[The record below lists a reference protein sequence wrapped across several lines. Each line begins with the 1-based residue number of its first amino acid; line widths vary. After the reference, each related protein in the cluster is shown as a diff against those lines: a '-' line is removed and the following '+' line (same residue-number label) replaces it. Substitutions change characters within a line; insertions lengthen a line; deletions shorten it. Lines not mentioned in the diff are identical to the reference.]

1 MAADTTF
8 YDQRAAGYAAAAR
21 DMDLRPLYA
30 RFLPQVRPGGLI
42 LDAGCGSG
50 RDALAF
56 RQAGFRVEAFDASP
70 QMARQAALLL
80 GQDVPVLCFEE
91 LAWQERFDAIW
102 ACASL
107 LHVAPADLP
116 DALRRLQRALRPGG
130 VMFFNFKYGRGQ
142 RQSLDGRR
150 FTDMDEAGVRDLL
163 DALPELVCLDMRTG
177 EDDRASELRER
188 WVQVLVRRIPS
199 PERQG
204 VVAVA
209 DGGEPDRP

>member
-1 MAADTTF
+1 MAPDTAF
-8 YDQRAAGYAAAAR
+8 YDQRAASYAAASH

-30 RFLPQVRPGGLI
+30 RFLPHVRPGGLI

-80 GQDVPVLCFEE
+80 GQEVPVLCFEDV
-91 LAWQERFDAIW
+91 AWQERFDGIW

-116 DALRRLQRALRPGG
+116 DVLRRFHSP
-130 VMFFNFKYGRGQ
+130 
-142 RQSLDGRR
+142 DGRR
-150 FTDMDEAGVRDLL
+150 FTDMDEAGVRALL
-163 DALPELVCLDMRTG
+163 DALPELSCLDMRTG
-177 EDDRASELRER
+177 EDDRAAELRER
-188 WVQVLVRRIPS
+188 WIQVLVRRIPS
-199 PERQG
+199 S
-204 VVAVA
+204 
-209 DGGEPDRP
+209 D

>member
-1 MAADTTF
+1 MAADTAF

-30 RFLPQVRPGGLI
+30 RFLPHVRPGGLI

-116 DALRRLQRALRPGG
+116 DVLRRLQRALRPGG

-142 RQSLDGRR
+142 RQSPDGRR
-150 FTDMDEAGVRDLL
+150 FTDMDEAGVRGLL
-163 DALPELVCLDMRTG
+163 DALPELACLDMRTG
-177 EDDRASELRER
+177 EDDRATELRER
-188 WVQVLVRRIPS
+188 WVQVLVWRIPS
-199 PERQG
+199 P
-204 VVAVA
+204 
-209 DGGEPDRP
+209 DR

>member
-1 MAADTTF
+1 MAPDTAF
-8 YDQRAAGYAAAAR
+8 YDQRAASYAAASH

-30 RFLPQVRPGGLI
+30 RFLPHVRPGGLI

-80 GQDVPVLCFEE
+80 GQEVPVLCFEDV
-91 LAWQERFDAIW
+91 AWQERFDGIW

-116 DALRRLQRALRPGG
+116 DVLRRLQRALRPGG
-130 VMFFNFKYGRGQ
+130 VMFFNFKYGQGQ
-142 RQSLDGRR
+142 RQ
-150 FTDMDEAGVRDLL
+150 AGVR
-163 DALPELVCLDMRTG
+163 PCWMRCRSFPVWICGQGRTT
-177 EDDRASELRER
+177 
-188 WVQVLVRRIPS
+188 VRRSCGNAGSRSLAGAS
-199 PERQG
+199 PLPIE
-204 VVAVA
+204 VACST
-209 DGGEPDRP
+209 G

>member
-1 MAADTTF
+1 MAPDTAF
-8 YDQRAAGYAAAAR
+8 YDQRAASYAAASH

-30 RFLPQVRPGGLI
+30 RFLPHVRPGGLI

-80 GQDVPVLCFEE
+80 EQDVPVLCFEDV
-91 LAWQERFDAIW
+91 AWQDHFDGIW

-130 VMFFNFKYGRGQ
+130 VMFFNFKYGQGLR
-142 RQSLDGRR
+142 RSPDGRR
-150 FTDMDEAGVRDLL
+150 FTDMDEAGVRGLL
-163 DALPELVCLDMRTG
+163 EELPGLVCLEMTTG
-177 EDDRASELRER
+177 EDDRAEIGRAH
-188 WVQVLVRRIPS
+188 V
-199 PERQG
+199 
-204 VVAVA
+204 
-209 DGGEPDRP
+209 